1 MKEKLYIC
9 VLSVIKKEI
18 GDTTVLTAAY
28 ICAATSKEEAIGKAI
43 EYSKKIWPIKK
54 HYYSHGV
61 SAEEFSDW
69 TINEVH
75 RLYPAGEFYE

>member
-9 VLSVIKKEI
+9 VLSVMRKEI
-18 GDTTVLTAAY
+18 RNTAVLTAAQ
-28 ICAATSKEEAIGKAI
+28 ICAANSKEEAIGKAI
-43 EYSKKIWPIKK
+43 EYSKKIWPIEN
-54 HYYSHGV
+54 HYGHSV

-75 RLYPAGEFYE
+75 RLYPVEEKQ